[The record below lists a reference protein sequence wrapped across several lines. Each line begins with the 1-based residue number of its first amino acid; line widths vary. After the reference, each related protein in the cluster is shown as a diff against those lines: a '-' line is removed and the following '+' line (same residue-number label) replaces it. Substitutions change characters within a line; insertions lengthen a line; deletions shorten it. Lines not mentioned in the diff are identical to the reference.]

1 MDQCSAFIYLEGIER
16 DEGEAVFQFQ
26 ILTEALK
33 GTALLSCDRLGGGD
47 DEDRQIDGGI
57 DQPSQQFHVEL
68 IEAVDV
74 FQYQRARFDF

>member
-1 MDQCSAFIYLEGIER
+1 MDQCTAFSHLEGIEGN
-16 DEGEAVFQFQ
+16 EGEAVFQFQ
-26 ILTEALK
+26 ILTETLQ

-74 FQYQRARFDF
+74 FQYQCARFDF

>member
-1 MDQCSAFIYLEGIER
+1 MDQCSAFIHLEGIER

-26 ILTEALK
+26 ILTETLQ
-33 GTALLSCDRLGGGD
+33 GTALLARHRLGGSD